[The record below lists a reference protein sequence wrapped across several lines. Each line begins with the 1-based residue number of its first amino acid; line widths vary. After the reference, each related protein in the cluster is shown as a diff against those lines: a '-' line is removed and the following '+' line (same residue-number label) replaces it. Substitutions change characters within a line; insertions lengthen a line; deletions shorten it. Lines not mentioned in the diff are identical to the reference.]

1 MKLATST
8 FQHLKQGISKK
19 FLLIFS
25 LSTLSVGGV
34 VWACADYGYSDDYS
48 SFSPEAFVAKEYTPF
63 FYSDFSTYYTK
74 DYSFKDDNTNTR
86 YNDQI
91 VKEWYDYFGQ
101 QLSKT
106 DLQYLLLKASAK
118 GIDSVY
124 QNFKGKINVLPD
136 SMPQLKKQKLDKKL
150 VNSFFEYLSLAKSAE
165 EFSANYQEYY
175 GWDEKP
181 NYTAPK
187 SMEVSLLTAFQKTKD
202 TFVKQRLWFQLVR
215 YYYFLERSTGVKPI
229 KDSQLIKAFDMYK
242 DTFPKNMIY
251 YRTLGYV
258 AGRHY
263 LAKDYATSN
272 YLFSLCYNYSSEMK
286 IPAKWAFHPNEEADW
301 KQALAMTKTKE
312 EKITLWHLLG
322 IYFDTERAIPEIV
335 ALDPKSEKLDLLLS
349 RVVNITETSRSGYW
363 GGKEDSTKTLRK
375 NTALVSGIAL
385 KNNTSKPYF
394 WNLAA
399 GYLNFMSKNY
409 AQAAKFYQAAKTQLP
424 KDNQLIMAQY
434 KILDWGLYIRQL
446 KKIDAKA
453 EAKMVEPLNW
463 FARLK
468 EGKDTIPDLRFYQ
481 SLNESLEIIS
491 SLYKKQGDPLKANI
505 FRNYNEFYSNNQ
517 QIESLKALMQKGN
530 QTAFE
535 KAMLQYYPYKL
546 EDLYFFQATALVYQ
560 EKLDEAIALLAKT
573 KEQSNVLLGN
583 PFNMRLND
591 CHDCD
596 HQMAQS
602 KKFTSMSMLKMMKNL
617 KEEITAGKNVY
628 NNAYLLANAYYNIT
642 HYGNARTFYESQLT
656 DSYSSYAAGIPAPFR
671 RMFLSG
677 KIAEKYYLIARE
689 ATKSKEQKA
698 RCTFM
703 ASKCERN
710 ESYNSS
716 YELPENQGKGSWSIN
731 TNEVYFGRYFAVLK
745 QQYADTRFYQEAL
758 SECGYFN
765 KYVNKTR

>member
-1 MKLATST
+1 M
-8 FQHLKQGISKK
+8 
-19 FLLIFS
+19 
-25 LSTLSVGGV
+25 

-74 DYSFKDDNTNTR
+74 DYTYRDDNTNTR

-101 QLSKT
+101 QLSKP

-181 NYTAPK
+181 NYAAPK

-202 TFVKQRLWFQLVR
+202 TFIKQRLWFQLVR

-229 KDSQLIKAFDMYK
+229 QDSQLIKAFDTYK

-263 LAKDYATSN
+263 LAKDYGTSN
-272 YLFSLCYNYSSEMK
+272 YLFSLCYDYASEMK

-301 KQALAMTKTKE
+301 KQALAMAKTKE

-349 RVVNITETSRSGYW
+349 RVVNITESSRSGYW

-481 SLNESLEIIS
+481 SLNQSLEVIS
-491 SLYKKQGDPLKANI
+491 DLYKKQGDPLKANI
-505 FRNYNEFYSNNQ
+505 FRNYHEFYSNNQ
-517 QIESLKALMQKGN
+517 QIESLKALIQKSN

-546 EDLYFFQATALVYQ
+546 EDLYFFQATTLVYQ

-573 KEQSNVLLGN
+573 KEQSDVMLGN

-602 KKFTSMSMLKMMKNL
+602 KKFTSMGMLRMMKNL
-617 KEEITAGKNVY
+617 KEEIAAGKNVY

-642 HYGNARTFYESQLT
+642 HYGNARTFYESELT
-656 DSYSSYAAGIPAPFR
+656 DSYSSYGLGIPVPFR
-671 RMFLSG
+671 QMFLSS

-710 ESYNSS
+710 ESYNRS
-716 YELPENQGKGSWSIN
+716 YEFPENKKANYWNVN
-731 TNEVYFGRYFAVLK
+731 TEAVYFGRYFAVLR

-758 SECGYFN
+758 SECGYFK
-765 KYVNKTR
+765 KYVSKVR

>member
-202 TFVKQRLWFQLVR
+202 TFIKQRLWFQLVR

-272 YLFSLCYNYSSEMK
+272 YLFSLCYDYSSEMK

>member
-136 SMPQLKKQKLDKKL
+136 SMPQLKNQKLDKKL

-272 YLFSLCYNYSSEMK
+272 YLFSLCYDYSSEMK

-349 RVVNITETSRSGYW
+349 RVLNITETSRSGYW

>member
-1 MKLATST
+1 M
-8 FQHLKQGISKK
+8 
-19 FLLIFS
+19 
-25 LSTLSVGGV
+25 

-74 DYSFKDDNTNTR
+74 DYTYRDDNTNTR

-202 TFVKQRLWFQLVR
+202 TFIKQRLWFQLVR

-229 KDSQLIKAFDMYK
+229 KDSQLMKAFDTYK

-272 YLFSLCYNYSSEMK
+272 YLFSLCYDYAAEMK
-286 IPAKWAFHPNEEADW
+286 IPAKWAFHPNEETDW
-301 KQALAMTKTKE
+301 KQTLAMAKTKE

-322 IYFDTERAIPEIV
+322 VYFDTERAIPEIV

-349 RVVNITETSRSGYW
+349 RVVNITESSRSGYW

-375 NTALVSGIAL
+375 NTALISGIAL

-409 AQAAKFYQAAKTQLP
+409 TQAAKFYQAAKTQLP

-481 SLNESLEIIS
+481 SLNQSLEVIS
-491 SLYKKQGDPLKANI
+491 DLYKKQGDPLKANI
-505 FRNYNEFYSNNQ
+505 FRNYHEFYSNNQ
-517 QIESLKALMQKGN
+517 QIESLKALMQKSN

-546 EDLYFFQATALVYQ
+546 EDLYFFQATTLVYQ

-573 KEQSNVLLGN
+573 KEQNDVMLGN

-602 KKFTSMSMLKMMKNL
+602 KKFTSMSMLRMMKNL
-617 KEEITAGKNVY
+617 KEEIAAGKNVY

-642 HYGNARTFYESQLT
+642 HYGNARTFYESELT
-656 DSYSSYAAGIPAPFR
+656 ESYSSYGLGIPVPFR
-671 RMFLSG
+671 QMFLSS

-710 ESYNSS
+710 ESYNRS
-716 YELPENQGKGSWSIN
+716 YESPENKKANYWNVN
-731 TNEVYFGRYFAVLK
+731 TDAVYFGRYFAVLR

-758 SECGYFN
+758 SECGYFK
-765 KYVNKTR
+765 KYVSKVR

>member
-1 MKLATST
+1 M
-8 FQHLKQGISKK
+8 QHLKQRISKK

-25 LSTLSVGGV
+25 LGTLSLGGV
-34 VWACADYGYSDDYS
+34 VWACADYGYTDDFS

-63 FYSDFSTYYTK
+63 FYSEFSTYYTK
-74 DYSFKDDNTNTR
+74 DYSYRDDNSNTR

-101 QLSKT
+101 QLSKN

-124 QNFKGKINVLPD
+124 QNFQGKIKVLPD
-136 SMPQLKKQKLDKKL
+136 SLPQLRKLKLDKKQ
-150 VNSFFEYLSLAKSAE
+150 VNSFFDYLSLAKSAE
-165 EFSANYQEYY
+165 DFSARYQEYY

-181 NYTAPK
+181 NYTAPE
-187 SMEVSLLTAFQKTKD
+187 SMEESLLTAFQKTKD
-202 TFVKQRLWFQLVR
+202 TFIKQRLWFQLVR
-215 YYYFLERSTGVKPI
+215 YYYFLERGEGVKPL
-229 KDSQLIKAFDMYK
+229 KDSQLIKAFDTYK

-272 YLFSLCYNYSSEMK
+272 YLFSLCYDYASEMK

-301 KQALAMTKTKE
+301 KQSLAMAKNKE

-322 IYFDTERAIPEIV
+322 IYFDAERAIPEII

-349 RVVNITETSRSGYW
+349 RVVNITESSRSGYW
-363 GGKEDSTKTLRK
+363 GGKEDSTKTLK
-375 NTALVSGIAL
+375 ANTALVSGIAL
-385 KNNTSKPYF
+385 KNNTAKPYF

-409 AQAAKFYQAAKTQLP
+409 TQAAKFYQAAKTQLP

-453 EAKMVEPLNW
+453 EAKMLEPLNW

-481 SLNESLEIIS
+481 SLNESLVVIS
-491 SLYKKQGDPLKANI
+491 NLYKKQGDPVKANI
-505 FRNYNEFYSNNQ
+505 FSNYNEFYTNNQ
-517 QIESLKALMQKGN
+517 NIESLKSLMQKSN
-530 QTAFE
+530 QTPFE
-535 KAMLQYYPYKL
+535 KAMLHYYPYKL
-546 EDLYFFQATALVYQ
+546 EDLYFFQATVLVYQ
-560 EKLDEAIALLAKT
+560 ERLDEAIAFLAK
-573 KEQSNVLLGN
+573 SNRQDHMLLGN

-617 KEEITAGKNVY
+617 KDELTAGRNVY
-628 NNAYLLANAYYNIT
+628 NNANLLANAYYNIT
-642 HYGNARTFYESQLT
+642 HYGNARAFYESELT
-656 DSYSSYAAGIPAPFR
+656 DSYSSYAMGIPASFR
-671 RMFLSG
+671 PMLLSG

-710 ESYNSS
+710 ESYNRSF
-716 YELPENQGKGSWSIN
+716 ELPENKKAGYWNVN
-731 TNEVYFGRYFAVLK
+731 TNPIYFGRYFAVLK

-758 SECGYFN
+758 NECGYFR
-765 KYVNKTR
+765 KYAGKIR